1 VRLGLRRGK
10 RRREPR
16 FWIECR
22 AEYAPGDSSPTGS
35 PGRLERIIVR
45 IRNDSDLPHRV
56 DEAIVRYD
64 DGRVGAQWNLN
75 PHLTH
80 NIPAHEAFE
89 FAIPGEALLDPGPA
103 ARFRV
108 IAYRGRS
115 GQRQE
120 WSSRE
125 SRFGPS

>member
-16 FWIECR
+16 FWVECQ
-22 AEYAPGDSSPTGS
+22 AEYATDETPA
-35 PGRLERIIVR
+35 RLDRIAVR

-80 NIPAHEAFE
+80 NIPAHEAFD
-89 FAIPGEALLDPGPA
+89 FAIPANALLDPGPA
-103 ARFRV
+103 VRFRV
-108 IAYRGRS
+108 IVYRGRS
-115 GQRQE
+115 GQRLE
-120 WSSRE
+120 WSSRDA
-125 SRFGPS
+125 RFEPA

>member
-22 AEYAPGDSSPTGS
+22 AEYDAEGVSSQLS
-35 PGRLERIIVR
+35 RIVVR

-64 DGRVGAQWNLN
+64 DGRVGVQLNLN
-75 PHLTH
+75 AHLTH
-80 NIPAHEAFE
+80 NIPAHQSFE
-89 FAIPGEALLDPGPA
+89 FAIPAAALLDPGPA
-103 ARFRV
+103 SRFHV
-108 IAYRGRS
+108 VAYRGRS

-120 WSSRE
+120 WSSRDE
-125 SRFGPS
+125 RFAPS